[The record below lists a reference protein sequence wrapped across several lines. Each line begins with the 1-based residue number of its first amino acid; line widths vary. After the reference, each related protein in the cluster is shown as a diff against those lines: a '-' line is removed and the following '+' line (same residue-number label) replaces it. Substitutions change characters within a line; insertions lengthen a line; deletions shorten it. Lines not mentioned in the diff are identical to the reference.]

1 MVMRLT
7 RTLFLVAT
15 LLSPIVVG
23 EVGAKEAGE
32 PFDREAWKAEVVRLG
47 LDPEDVI
54 YPFEA
59 SPEMTGW
66 AEAVMAATNGLAPK
80 LRLSRLQQ
88 AMFEPEVFDFA
99 YDDTRTLTA
108 EEAFSARRGNC
119 MSFTALFIAMSR
131 SVGIPTFLMAVR
143 RDPEVGRDD
152 GLVILNR
159 HVVAGHRAGGQ
170 ISTFDFQYTSE
181 SRVVGGLVIDDVQA
195 SAMFHANL
203 GGAALRNNDLAGAL
217 HNFEITTTLTP
228 DWAAGWVNLG
238 VALAHLGDVDR
249 AFSAYRKALEIDPGN
264 SSALNN
270 MSFLYSSLGREAEA
284 RVALRAATQRTESP
298 FTLLAMAD
306 SEMLVGND
314 REAQTYLKRA
324 KRRYPWEPE
333 VYDGLARLA
342 TRMDEHRRAEKYR
355 RKAERLRGRAAG
367 QH

>member
-1 MVMRLT
+1 MVVAH
-7 RTLFLVAT
+7 LVVIA
-15 LLSPIVVG
+15 
-23 EVGAKEAGE
+23 AGE
-32 PFDREAWKAEVVRLG
+32 AAAGESDGVFGREAWQTEVVRLG

-54 YPFEA
+54 YPFDA

-66 AEAVMAATNGLAPK
+66 AESVLEVTNGLGPR
-80 LRLSRLQQ
+80 LQLSRLQQ
-88 AMFEPEVFDFA
+88 AMFDSGVFDFA
-99 YDDTRTLTA
+99 YDDSRTLTA
-108 EEAFSARRGNC
+108 EEAFLARRGNC

-131 SVGIPTFLMAVR
+131 SVGIPTFLMGVR
-143 RDPEVGRDD
+143 RDPAVGRDD
-152 GLVILNR
+152 GLVIVNR
-159 HVVAGHRAGGQ
+159 HVVAGHRAG
-170 ISTFDFQYTSE
+170 IEVSTFDFQYTSE
-181 SRVVGGLVIDDVQA
+181 TRIVGGLVIDDLQA

-203 GGAALRNNDLAGAL
+203 GGAALREKDVETAL
-217 HNFEITTTLTP
+217 RNFEITTTLTP
-228 DWAAGWVNLG
+228 DWAAGWVNSG

-270 MSFLYSSLGREAEA
+270 MSFLYSSLGRKAEA
-284 RVALRAATQRTESP
+284 RVALRAATERTESP

-314 REAQTYLKRA
+314 REAQMYLKRA

-355 RKAERLRGRAAG
+355 RKAERLRGRASG